1 MLIWYVPVSCSKDI
15 KKFTYQATLK
25 DKKDFMFYFPS
36 L

>member
-1 MLIWYVPVSCSKDI
+1 MVRSYFMQQRY

>member
-1 MLIWYVPVSCSKDI
+1 MVRSCFMQQRY

-25 DKKDFMFYFPS
+25 DKKDFMLYYPG